1 MNIRILGLAII
12 LAVNS
17 FAAMAQN
24 SDVAK
29 KEAIAV
35 KEIVES
41 RNFKINILNVLRE
54 KRVYM
59 DIYSKN
65 TIEIADGKL
74 IAKFPYFYRNDNPS
88 NTTQSYLKIDSDIRT
103 MKIKNKAKSSM
114 YDVSIKIDKPSK
126 YVVNIDIGYDG
137 NCMIYVTN
145 SQKTTV
151 VYGGRLIEPNM

>member
-1 MNIRILGLAII
+1 MNIRILGLVII

-65 TIEIADGKL
+65 TIEVIDGKL

-88 NTTQSYLKIDSDIRT
+88 NTAQAYLKIDSDIRKI
-103 MKIKNKAKSSM
+103 KIKNKAKNSI
-114 YDVSIKIDKPSK
+114 YNVDIKIDKPSK

-145 SQKTTV
+145 SQKKTV
-151 VYGGRLIEPNM
+151 IYGGRLIEPNM

>member
-29 KEAIAV
+29 KKAIAV

-88 NTTQSYLKIDSDIRT
+88 NTAQAYLKIDSDIRKI
-103 MKIKNKAKSSM
+103 KIKNKAKNSI
-114 YDVSIKIDKPSK
+114 YNVDIKIDKPSK

>member
-24 SDVAK
+24 SDVAR

-88 NTTQSYLKIDSDIRT
+88 NTAQAYLKIDSDIRKI
-103 MKIKNKAKSSM
+103 KIKNKAKNSI
-114 YDVSIKIDKPSK
+114 YNVDIKIDKPSK

>member
-1 MNIRILGLAII
+1 MNIRILGLVVIV
-12 LAVNS
+12 AVNS

-35 KEIVES
+35 KEVVES

-65 TIEIADGKL
+65 MIEIADGKL
-74 IAKFPYFYRNDNPS
+74 VAKFPYFYRNDNPS
-88 NTTQSYLKIDSDIRT
+88 NTAQAYLKIDSDIRKI
-103 MKIKNKAKSSM
+103 KIKNKAKNSI
-114 YDVSIKIDKPSK
+114 YNVDIKIDKPSK

>member
-1 MNIRILGLAII
+1 MNIRILGLAVIV
-12 LAVNS
+12 AVNS
-17 FAAMAQN
+17 FVAMAQN
-24 SDVAK
+24 SDKAK

-74 IAKFPYFYRNDNPS
+74 VAKFPYFYRDDNPS
-88 NTTQSYLKIDSDIRT
+88 NTAQSYLKIDSDIRT
-103 MKIKNKAKSSM
+103 MKIKNKAKRGM

-137 NCMIYVTN
+137 NCMVYVTN
-145 SQKTTV
+145 SQKKTV
-151 VYGGRLIEPNM
+151 IYGGRLIEPNI

>member
-65 TIEIADGKL
+65 TIEVIDGKL

>member
-1 MNIRILGLAII
+1 MNIRILGLAVI

-65 TIEIADGKL
+65 TIEVIDGKL

-88 NTTQSYLKIDSDIRT
+88 NTAQAYLKIDSDIRKI
-103 MKIKNKAKSSM
+103 KIKNKAKNSI
-114 YDVSIKIDKPSK
+114 YNVDIKIDKPSK

>member
-1 MNIRILGLAII
+1 MNIRILGLAVIV
-12 LAVNS
+12 AVNS

-24 SDVAK
+24 SDKAK

-74 IAKFPYFYRNDNPS
+74 VAKFPYFYRNDNPS
-88 NTTQSYLKIDSDIRT
+88 NTAQAYLKIDSDIRT

-137 NCMIYVTN
+137 HCMVYVTN

-151 VYGGRLIEPNM
+151 IYGGRLIEPNM

>member
-1 MNIRILGLAII
+1 MNIRMLSLAVIV
-12 LAVNS
+12 AVNS

-24 SDVAK
+24 SDKAK

-74 IAKFPYFYRNDNPS
+74 VAKFPYFYRNDNPS
-88 NTTQSYLKIDSDIRT
+88 NTAQAYLKIDSDIRT
-103 MKIKNKAKSSM
+103 MKIKNKAKRGM

-137 NCMIYVTN
+137 NCMVYVTN
-145 SQKTTV
+145 SQQKTV
-151 VYGGRLIEPNM
+151 IYGGRLIEPNI

>member
-1 MNIRILGLAII
+1 MNIRILGLSII

-88 NTTQSYLKIDSDIRT
+88 NTAQAYLKIDSDIRKI
-103 MKIKNKAKSSM
+103 KIKNKAKNSI
-114 YDVSIKIDKPSK
+114 YNVDIKIDKPSK

>member
-1 MNIRILGLAII
+1 MNIRILGLSII

-24 SDVAK
+24 SDVAR

-74 IAKFPYFYRNDNPS
+74 IAKFPYFYRNDNPL
-88 NTTQSYLKIDSDIRT
+88 NTAQAYLKIDSDIRT

>member
-1 MNIRILGLAII
+1 MNIRILGLAVIV
-12 LAVNS
+12 AVNS

-88 NTTQSYLKIDSDIRT
+88 NTAQAYLKIDSDIRKI
-103 MKIKNKAKSSM
+103 KIKNKAKNSI
-114 YDVSIKIDKPSK
+114 YNVDIKIDKPSK

>member
-1 MNIRILGLAII
+1 MNIRILGLVII

-65 TIEIADGKL
+65 TIEVIDGKL

-88 NTTQSYLKIDSDIRT
+88 NTAQAYLKIDSDIRKI
-103 MKIKNKAKSSM
+103 KIKNKAKNSI
-114 YDVSIKIDKPSK
+114 YNVDIKIDKPSK

>member
-88 NTTQSYLKIDSDIRT
+88 NTAQAYLKIDSDIRKI
-103 MKIKNKAKSSM
+103 KIKNKAKNSI
-114 YDVSIKIDKPSK
+114 YNVDIKIDKPSK

>member
-1 MNIRILGLAII
+1 MNIRILGLSII

-88 NTTQSYLKIDSDIRT
+88 NTAQAYLKIDSDIRT

>member
-1 MNIRILGLAII
+1 MNIRILGLAVI
-12 LAVNS
+12 LAVNF

-65 TIEIADGKL
+65 TIEVIDGKL

-88 NTTQSYLKIDSDIRT
+88 NTAQSYLKIDSDIRT
-103 MKIKNKAKSSM
+103 MKIKNKAKRGM
-114 YDVSIKIDKPSK
+114 YDVSIKIEKPSK

>member
-1 MNIRILGLAII
+1 MNIRMLSLAVIV
-12 LAVNS
+12 AVNS

-24 SDVAK
+24 SDKAK

-74 IAKFPYFYRNDNPS
+74 VAKFPYFYRDDNPS
-88 NTTQSYLKIDSDIRT
+88 NTAQSYLKIDSDIRT
-103 MKIKNKAKSSM
+103 MKIKNKAKRGM

-126 YVVNIDIGYDG
+126 YVVNIDIEYDG
-137 NCMIYVTN
+137 NCMVYVTN
-145 SQKTTV
+145 SQKKTV
-151 VYGGRLIEPNM
+151 IYGGRLIEPNI

>member
-1 MNIRILGLAII
+1 MNIRILGLAVIV
-12 LAVNS
+12 AVNS

-24 SDVAK
+24 SDKAK

-41 RNFKINILNVLRE
+41 RNVKINILNVLRE

-74 IAKFPYFYRNDNPS
+74 VAKFPYFYRNDNPS
-88 NTTQSYLKIDSDIRT
+88 NTAQSYLKIDSDIRT
-103 MKIKNKAKSSM
+103 MKIKNKAKRGM

-137 NCMIYVTN
+137 NCMVYVTN

>member
-1 MNIRILGLAII
+1 MNIRILGLSII

-24 SDVAK
+24 SDVAR

-88 NTTQSYLKIDSDIRT
+88 NTAQAYLKIDSDIRT

-145 SQKTTV
+145 SQKKTV
-151 VYGGRLIEPNM
+151 IYGGRLIEPNM

>member
-1 MNIRILGLAII
+1 MNIRILGLSII

-88 NTTQSYLKIDSDIRT
+88 NTAQAYLKIDSDIRT
-103 MKIKNKAKSSM
+103 MKIKNKAKRGM
-114 YDVSIKIDKPSK
+114 YDVSIKIEKPSK

>member
-65 TIEIADGKL
+65 TIEVIDGKL

-88 NTTQSYLKIDSDIRT
+88 NTAQAYLKIDSDIR
-103 MKIKNKAKSSM
+103 KIKLKNKAKNSI
-114 YDVSIKIDKPSK
+114 YNVDIKIDKPSK

>member
-65 TIEIADGKL
+65 TIEVIDGKL

-88 NTTQSYLKIDSDIRT
+88 NTAQAYLKIDSDIRKI
-103 MKIKNKAKSSM
+103 KIKNKAKNSI
-114 YDVSIKIDKPSK
+114 YNVDIKIDKPSK

-145 SQKTTV
+145 SQKKTV
-151 VYGGRLIEPNM
+151 IYGGRLIEPNM

>member
-65 TIEIADGKL
+65 TIEVIDGKL

-88 NTTQSYLKIDSDIRT
+88 NTAQAYLKIDSDIRKI
-103 MKIKNKAKSSM
+103 KIKNKAKNSI
-114 YDVSIKIDKPSK
+114 YNVDIKIDKPSK

>member
-1 MNIRILGLAII
+1 MNIRILGLVII

-88 NTTQSYLKIDSDIRT
+88 NTAQAYLKIDSDIRKI
-103 MKIKNKAKSSM
+103 KIKNKAKNSI
-114 YDVSIKIDKPSK
+114 YNVDIKIDKPSK

>member
-1 MNIRILGLAII
+1 MNIRILGLAVI

-24 SDVAK
+24 SDKAK

-74 IAKFPYFYRNDNPS
+74 VAKFPYFYRNDNPS
-88 NTTQSYLKIDSDIRT
+88 NTAQAYLKIDSDIRT

>member
-88 NTTQSYLKIDSDIRT
+88 NTTQSYLKINSDIRT

>member
-1 MNIRILGLAII
+1 MNIRILGLSII

-24 SDVAK
+24 SDVAR

-88 NTTQSYLKIDSDIRT
+88 NTAQAYLKIDSDIRKI
-103 MKIKNKAKSSM
+103 KIKNKAKNSI
-114 YDVSIKIDKPSK
+114 YNVDIKIDKPSK

>member
-88 NTTQSYLKIDSDIRT
+88 NTAQAYLKIDSDIRT
-103 MKIKNKAKSSM
+103 MKIKNKAKRGM
-114 YDVSIKIDKPSK
+114 YDVSIKIEKPSK

>member
-65 TIEIADGKL
+65 TIEISDGKL

-137 NCMIYVTN
+137 NCMVYVTN